1 MNDDIKINAVL
12 VTLQTQRNNALNSL
26 AQLQGELATA
36 NAAIAELRKKLEAAA
51 QPTKE
56 DPNVSS

>member
-26 AQLQGELATA
+26 AQLQGELAAA

-56 DPNVSS
+56 DPNVPD